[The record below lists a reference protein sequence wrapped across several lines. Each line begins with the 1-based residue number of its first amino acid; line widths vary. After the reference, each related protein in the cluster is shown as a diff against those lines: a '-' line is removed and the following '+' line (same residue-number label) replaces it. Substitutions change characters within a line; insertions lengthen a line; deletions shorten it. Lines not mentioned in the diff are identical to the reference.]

1 MAIEIETH
9 AHEVIDT
16 DPRFI
21 IDPKTKKITAGTGN
35 LTLAQHAKN
44 SERLTFYLPEKVVEG
59 YDMTA
64 CNKAQIHFENIDQ
77 ATLKRS
83 IGVYEVADLQQDG
96 EGVSLSWLV
105 DDKVTRYAGGLIFSI
120 HFISIAD
127 DGSVLYDF
135 PTLTYSEMTVGATV
149 WAGDTIEEQYPEI
162 IEDFERRI
170 SSLEARI
177 KTLEDTGTG
186 GSPGATPA
194 QAAQIQANA
203 DAIADIQD
211 PVVSGTTAVSGNTY
225 TITMPRE
232 SGAVDTLVVEFD
244 GNGYVSKVTE
254 NGRVIPWTTTG
265 V

>member
-1 MAIEIETH
+1 MAVEIETH

-59 YDMTA
+59 HDMTV
-64 CNKAQIHFENIDQ
+64 CNNAQIHFENIDQ

-83 IGVYEVADLQQDG
+83 AGVYEVTDLQQDS

-120 HFISIAD
+120 HFICIAD
-127 DGSVLYDF
+127 DGSILYDF

-149 WAGDTIEEQYPEI
+149 WAGDTIEEQYPDI
-162 IEDFERRI
+162 IREF
-170 SSLEARI
+170 EARI
-177 KTLEDTGTG
+177 SALEKGGTV
-186 GSPGATPA
+186 SPE
-194 QAAQIQANA
+194 QIQ
-203 DAIADIQD
+203 
-211 PVVSGTTAVSGNTY
+211 
-225 TITMPRE
+225 E
-232 SGAVDTLVVEFD
+232 AVDNYLDEHP
-244 GNGYVSKVTE
+244 VSPSGKIIFRFKVTE
-254 NGRVIPWTTTG
+254 GSGGAFSMEIQFTDGTSDTFAVPAGEKPAQVTYNGVAIPIEWA
-265 V
+265 VSE